1 MTKQTTPATPD
12 ALILQTTG
20 TLAQATEVIKQLV
33 DATAAVEW
41 VDLLDDGNAVY
52 CVSYGLI
59 KEHAEDCEL
68 DAQLTKARAFLD
80 GLGA

>member
-1 MTKQTTPATPD
+1 
-12 ALILQTTG
+12 
-20 TLAQATEVIKQLV
+20 V

-52 CVSYGLI
+52 CVSCGLI

-80 GLGA
+80 GLGD